1 MMTSWPG
8 PTSSARSASS
18 SAALPELTAAAAATP
33 RRCASPRSNDVTSGP
48 CARWPPR
55 TTRATRSASSS
66 PIVGR
71 ECGIMVAGAVRPAW
85 TEGGL
90 RLVRVAPT
98 RPILPWPCALQAR
111 VGPTRPTS
119 EIQEQPDR
127 LERLRV
133 LDPRLNAPKVGARS
147 RQLQDRQIFDVGLRH
162 LRPMRLEAGQL
173 RVQYLGDVRGA
184 VRSEVH
190 RRRHL
195 VEEEVRHVACRRH
208 CALSQVAMVLVRVV
222 G

>member
-33 RRCASPRSNDVTSGP
+33 RRCASPRSNDATSGP

-71 ECGIMVAGAVRPAW
+71 EWGIMVAGLLGAGSMSPASI
-85 TEGGL
+85 EGGL
-90 RLVRVAPT
+90 RGAHVAPT
-98 RPILPWPCALQAR
+98 RPISPDAR
-111 VGPTRPTS
+111 ETSPSCGAS

-133 LDPRLNAPKVGARS
+133 LDPRLNAPKVGARP
-147 RQLQDRQIFDVGLRH
+147 RQLQDRQILDVGLRH

-173 RVQYLGDVRGA
+173 RVQHLGD
-184 VRSEVH
+184 RSE
-190 RRRHL
+190 
-195 VEEEVRHVACRRH
+195 E
-208 CALSQVAMVLVRVV
+208 
-222 G
+222 